1 MVYSRRRS
9 DAQRVRIRRNKK
21 HAYLQTRRGRTPRA
35 EQHSS
40 FSFATAPEISDIPL
54 IIQSVKDNPSDTN
67 IALTL
72 HLMNEIVRIDGS
84 GTVRYIVENGCLP
97 FLASLLKRN
106 DSQYFQHCSAWMLT
120 AISTAGFCRDVADTI
135 DAMEA
140 LVTLL
145 LSPHPQVRE
154 QGARCLG
161 VLANDRI
168 QYRDKLRS
176 WVLLRNIHESEGDDD
191 LLTAMTCALSSMCHG
206 WPQLRLEQLNPIVY
220 FGVSLV
226 LDKTCSNDAT
236 TYALKCLADITGGGS
251 AGSQAVSGVGAYP
264 LTQRL
269 IQILSQRKSNDQVDP
284 ALRTLRNICDHVE
297 GYDPVQAAV
306 KAGFLDVARS
316 FLELGLSKAAELDM
330 CYLLCKVACGKQ
342 TISQLIIHPSVLSNL
357 IGIAMEGNREWPVR
371 KQAIQAICH
380 VTDTTDD
387 VVIEALVKCN
397 GIEAFVEALFI
408 RADDRVVMKALKAI
422 EKILEVGNDWGTR
435 TDL

>member
-1 MVYSRRRS
+1 
-9 DAQRVRIRRNKK
+9 
-21 HAYLQTRRGRTPRA
+21 
-35 EQHSS
+35 
-40 FSFATAPEISDIPL
+40 
-54 IIQSVKDNPSDTN
+54 
-67 IALTL
+67 
-72 HLMNEIVRIDGS
+72 
-84 GTVRYIVENGCLP
+84 
-97 FLASLLKRN
+97 
-106 DSQYFQHCSAWMLT
+106 
-120 AISTAGFCRDVADTI
+120 
-135 DAMEA
+135 
-140 LVTLL
+140 
-145 LSPHPQVRE
+145 
-154 QGARCLG
+154 
-161 VLANDRI
+161 
-168 QYRDKLRS
+168 
-176 WVLLRNIHESEGDDD
+176 
-191 LLTAMTCALSSMCHG
+191 MCHG

-236 TYALKCLADITGGGS
+236 TYALKCLADITGGGI

-284 ALRTLRNICDHVE
+284 ALRTLRNICDHVQ

-306 KAGFLDVARS
+306 KAGFLDVAHS

-371 KQAIQAICH
+371 KQAMQAICH
-380 VTDTTDD
+380 VADTTDD

-422 EKILEVGNDWGTR
+422 EKILEVGERLGHPYGLMIDQFCGIDRIEVLQNHANSDVAVLAEEILDRYMGENEAEDDQVRHHEFPPECYKFDEVCFGTDCS
-435 TDL
+435 TGN